1 MSGYDI
7 AQLVI
12 SILSL
17 VATIAISVILY
28 KLDRKR
34 DKEIEIQKEKARQ
47 KDLEHEAELFLIK
60 NGDEIQYLPL
70 CVIANNLN
78 CLKKHKRD
86 IYNNFNICSDEV
98 KEIILDKQKIA
109 LKKVTSEDW
118 FEICNSKFVEAI
130 KEFKLGRNMYYD
142 NAKYVRY
149 CYDYYGKE
157 PISFDT
163 SFKIQFMDY
172 NITENTM
179 VPWVTRRASY
189 YSYVNHYF
197 HFLDDLQKYENPH
210 NIKWPLPCDFLYNK
224 VVNEDENIYCYW
236 SAEQMR
242 CLCSFIRERNY
253 EHSLY
258 RTSYSQAIEISPE
271 YFEDMYYCALYELY
285 ITFGKEFER

>member
-17 VATIAISVILY
+17 VATVAISVILY

-34 DKEIEIQKEKARQ
+34 DKEIEEQKEKARQ
-47 KDLEHEAELFLIK
+47 KDLEYEAELFLIK

-70 CVIANNLN
+70 CVLANNLN

-98 KEIILDKQKIA
+98 KEIILNKQKIT
-109 LKKVTSEDW
+109 LKKITSEDW

-130 KEFKLGRNMYYD
+130 KNFKLGRNMYYD
-142 NAKYVRY
+142 NAKYVRH
-149 CYDYYGKE
+149 CFDYYGKDA
-157 PISFDT
+157 ISFNT
-163 SFKIQFMDY
+163 SLKFQFMDY
-172 NITENTM
+172 NIRDNVM
-179 VPWVTRRASY
+179 IPWTVRNSSY

-197 HFLDDLQKYENPH
+197 HFFNDLQNYENP
-210 NIKWPLPCDFLYNK
+210 NDIKCQSPCDLLYNK
-224 VVNEDENIYCYW
+224 IINEDENIYCYW

-242 CLCSFIRERNY
+242 YLCSFMREWHY

-258 RTSYSQAIEISPE
+258 RTSYSQTIEISPE
-271 YFEDMYYCALYELY
+271 YFEDIYYCALYELY
-285 ITFGKEFER
+285 ITFGKEFEK